1 MAVGRRV
8 AVQDVPCVREQL
20 PADCGEEPFPIDDF
34 EGKFSED
41 EEMMDSA
48 RDVMEDLEAIADQQ
62 IADRAA
68 DVANAAAN
76 P

>member
-1 MAVGRRV
+1 
-8 AVQDVPCVREQL
+8 
-20 PADCGEEPFPIDDF
+20 
-34 EGKFSED
+34 
-41 EEMMDSA
+41 MMDSA